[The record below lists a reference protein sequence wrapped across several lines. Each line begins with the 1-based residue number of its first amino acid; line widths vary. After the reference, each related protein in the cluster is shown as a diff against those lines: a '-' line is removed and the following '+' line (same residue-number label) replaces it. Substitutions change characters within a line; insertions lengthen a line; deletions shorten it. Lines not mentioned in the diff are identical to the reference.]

1 MFSSTQLGEI
11 METTCSDCGSRFRI
25 AEQQLKQAYGK
36 VRCGECGNV
45 FNALIGLKNY
55 DGDLPAD
62 FPQQFLDENSA
73 QEETLRVTDFDME
86 TEYEQRPELSL
97 HEAMYGDAR
106 SRLSQFAP
114 LFWLVG
120 ILLLVTM
127 SIAQA
132 IFYQRFSLIENTRYQ
147 KQVLSLC
154 QLVPCNESQ
163 FSSTQQIKLL
173 DRNVF
178 THPVQSSALM
188 ITGSFVNQAIFEQKL
203 PKLLVSLFDLQGKLI
218 ANRLFTPSEYLQTDK
233 NRRLMEV
240 AKPVQFRLEI
250 SDPGTDAL
258 TYEFEFM

>member
-1 MFSSTQLGEI
+1 MNDANPVEI
-11 METTCSDCGSRFRI
+11 METSCPHCQSRFRVS
-25 AEQQLKQAYGK
+25 EQQIQLAMGQ
-36 VRCGECGNV
+36 VQCGECGKI
-45 FNALIGLKNY
+45 FDAWESLKYEDDDQHESSDKIGTT
-55 DGDLPAD
+55 
-62 FPQQFLDENSA
+62 S
-73 QEETLRVTDFDME
+73 
-86 TEYEQRPELSL
+86 EQRPVLSL
-97 HEAMYGDAR
+97 HEAMYGDR
-106 SRLSQFAP
+106 RNRLSQFAP

-120 ILLLVTM
+120 ILLLVAI
-127 SIAQA
+127 SIAQV
-132 IFYQRFSLIENTRYQ
+132 IYYQRFSLIEIARYQ

-154 QLVPCNESQ
+154 QLVPCNESR

-188 ITGSFVNQAIFEQKL
+188 VTGSFVNQAIFDQRL

-218 ANRLFTPSEYLQTDK
+218 ANRLFNPGEYLQTDK

>member
-1 MFSSTQLGEI
+1 MNDSNPIEI
-11 METTCSDCGSRFRI
+11 METSCHHCQSRFRVS
-25 AEQQLKQAYGK
+25 EQQLQLAMGQ
-36 VRCGECGNV
+36 VQCGECGKIFDAWESLKYEDDDQHESPDN
-45 FNALIGLKNY
+45 IGITSE
-55 DGDLPAD
+55 
-62 FPQQFLDENSA
+62 QQ
-73 QEETLRVTDFDME
+73 
-86 TEYEQRPELSL
+86 PELSL
-97 HEAMYGDAR
+97 HEAMYGDGR
-106 SRLSQFAP
+106 NRLSQFAQ

-120 ILLLVTM
+120 ILLLITVGV
-127 SIAQA
+127 AQA
-132 IFYQRFSLIENTRYQ
+132 IFYQRFSLIENARYQ

-154 QLVPCNESQ
+154 QLVPCNESR

-178 THPVQSSALM
+178 THPVQPRALM
-188 ITGSFVNQAIFEQKL
+188 VTGSFVNQAIFDQKL

>member
-1 MFSSTQLGEI
+1 MNDANPDEV
-11 METTCSDCGSRFRI
+11 METSCPHCASRFRVSEDQI
-25 AEQQLKQAYGK
+25 QLAMGQ
-36 VRCGECGNV
+36 VQCGECGKI
-45 FNALIGLKNY
+45 FDAWESLKYEDDNPQV
-55 DGDLPAD
+55 DDQIETAGDTSNI
-62 FPQQFLDENSA
+62 PQA
-73 QEETLRVTDFDME
+73 
-86 TEYEQRPELSL
+86 RPELSL
-97 HEAMYGDAR
+97 HEAMYGDR
-106 SRLSQFAP
+106 RTRLSQFAP

-120 ILLLVTM
+120 ILMLAAL
-127 SIAQA
+127 SIAQT
-132 IFYQRFSLIENTRYQ
+132 IYYQRFSLIEKSRYQ

-178 THPVQSSALM
+178 THPVQSGALM
-188 ITGSFVNQAIFEQKL
+188 VTGSFVNQAIFDQKL

-218 ANRLFTPSEYLQTDK
+218 ANRLFTPSEYLQTDR